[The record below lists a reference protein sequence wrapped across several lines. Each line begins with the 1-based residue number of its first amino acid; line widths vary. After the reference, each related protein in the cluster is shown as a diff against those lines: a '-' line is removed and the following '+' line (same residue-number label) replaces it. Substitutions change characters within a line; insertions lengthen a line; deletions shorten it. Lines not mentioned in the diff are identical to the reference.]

1 VATGYRKKG
10 FDHSRFTLE
19 PEPLGMHVAAVVQ
32 ARMGST
38 RLPGKVML
46 SLGGDPV
53 ITHVVRRLDA
63 AELVDDVVVA
73 TSTASRDD
81 IVARYAARAGA
92 TVHRGS
98 ETDVLSRMHAA
109 AVEAGADVVVRATG
123 DDPLL
128 SPALTDTLVEAVR
141 DGADYAANT
150 IERTFPQGLVLEA
163 VSRESFDRVE
173 RLSTEPH
180 QREHVTQY
188 YLEHPD
194 EFVRTNVTWPDVYD
208 WEPPLGRGEVRLAL
222 DEADDYELLSAV
234 YDGTAVD
241 GRGIVPLRS
250 ALEYVAEH
258 DLAGLNRSVQQ
269 TKVRGD
275 E

>member
-1 VATGYRKKG
+1 
-10 FDHSRFTLE
+10 
-19 PEPLGMHVAAVVQ
+19 MHVAAAVQ

-188 YLEHPD
+188 YLEHPELFD
-194 EFVRTNVTWPDVYD
+194 RRNVVWSDVFD
-208 WEPPLGRGEVRLAL
+208 WTPALGRGEVRLAL
-222 DEADDYELLSAV
+222 DEPADYELLRRV
-234 YDGTAVD
+234 YDAVD
-241 GRGIVPLRS
+241 PDDRGVVPVR
-250 ALEYVAEH
+250 AAVDHVAAAGI
-258 DLAGLNRSVQQ
+258 AGLNRHVEQ
-269 TKVRGD
+269 TAVRGD